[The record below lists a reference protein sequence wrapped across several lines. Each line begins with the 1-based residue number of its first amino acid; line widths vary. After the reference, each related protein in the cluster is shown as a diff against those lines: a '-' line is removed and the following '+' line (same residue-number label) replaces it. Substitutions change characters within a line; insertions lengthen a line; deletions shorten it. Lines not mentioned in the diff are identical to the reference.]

1 MDILWLETLSH
12 SHWYCCCCCWRSD
25 SLDLLSPFPPCPIW
39 RSVTAASL
47 RSRKPTPGFL
57 FTFSFLRILEHP
69 DTASHPPTTVF
80 KGFKRFKPVAC
91 LEKQTQGSL
100 VRLTTDYSC
109 QCLLSFFGPLSSFF
123 FSVFSWGWKNKMQNL
138 CWYLVYNLSRLSL
151 RGIRIIS
158 FLFQVPS
165 ALRLFLKETLTNP
178 CCFFSLSILQGFFHL
193 LFFCYVFTFSKNK
206 ILSHLPTRN
215 QPSRPS
221 DLHVPAAATAHFLV
235 DFVFRRNV

>member
-25 SLDLLSPFPPCPIW
+25 SLDLLSPFPPRPIW

-138 CWYLVYNLSRLSL
+138 CWYLVYNLSPLSL

-158 FLFQVPS
+158 FRFQVPS
-165 ALRLFLKETLTNP
+165 ALRLFFKRNP
-178 CCFFSLSILQGFFHL
+178 HKYL
-193 LFFCYVFTFSKNK
+193 LFFSPVYPAGFFLSFIFLLCFYLFNK
-206 ILSHLPTRN
+206 
-215 QPSRPS
+215 
-221 DLHVPAAATAHFLV
+221 
-235 DFVFRRNV
+235 